1 MQRIAHVSR
10 RELRAGLL
18 AIAIAAAAPHWPRG
32 ATVHVWVDARNAPA
46 FGVALV
52 ERAMQAWTDAAGGR
66 ITLEAIPRRDAADI
80 YVRFAR
86 GDGIYGETMPRVD
99 RRTGMIAAAEVV
111 INSETPADPLLARI
125 VVYLTALH
133 ELGHA
138 LGLEHTD
145 DFDTIMYR
153 FRRPDDGERY
163 FGAYRRTLRT
173 IDDVGSGRATGL
185 APADVAALHALYD
198 R

>member
-1 MQRIAHVSR
+1 MRQI
-10 RELRAGLL
+10 LLAGLVAL
-18 AIAIAAAAPHWPRG
+18 ASVVSTPHWPHG
-32 ATVHVWVDARNAPA
+32 ATVHVYVDTRNAPPFA
-46 FGVALV
+46 AMLV
-52 ERAMQAWTDAAGGR
+52 ERALQVWTKTAAGR
-66 ITLEAIPRRDAADI
+66 ITLEAIPRRDAAEI

-86 GDGIYGETMPRVD
+86 GDGIYGETVPRVN
-99 RRTGMIAAAEVV
+99 RRTGLIEVAEVV
-111 INSETPADPLLARI
+111 INSETPDDPLLARI

-145 DFDTIMYR
+145 DFGTIMYR

-163 FGAYRRTLRT
+163 FGAYRRKLRT
-173 IDDVGSGRATGL
+173 IDDVGSALATGL
-185 APADVAALHALYD
+185 APADMTALHELYD

>member
-1 MQRIAHVSR
+1 MRQI
-10 RELRAGLL
+10 LLAGLVAL
-18 AIAIAAAAPHWPRG
+18 AFVVSAPHWPHG
-32 ATVHVWVDARNAPA
+32 ATVHVYVDTRNAPA
-46 FGVALV
+46 FAAMLV
-52 ERAMQAWTDAAGGR
+52 ERALHVWTKAAAGR
-66 ITLEAIPRRDAADI
+66 VTLEPIPRRDAAEI

-86 GDGIYGETMPRVD
+86 GDGIYGETVPRVN
-99 RRTGMIAAAEVV
+99 RRTGLIEVADVV
-111 INSETPADPLLARI
+111 INSETPDDPLLARI

-145 DFDTIMYR
+145 DFGTIMYR

-163 FGAYRRTLRT
+163 FGAYRRKLRT
-173 IDDVGSGRATGL
+173 IEDVGSALATGL
-185 APADVAALHALYD
+185 APADMTALHDLYD